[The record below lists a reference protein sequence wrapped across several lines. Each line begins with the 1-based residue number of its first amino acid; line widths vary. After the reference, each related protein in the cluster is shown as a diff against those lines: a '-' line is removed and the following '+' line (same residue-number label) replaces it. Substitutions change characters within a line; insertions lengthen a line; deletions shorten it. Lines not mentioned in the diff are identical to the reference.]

1 MYLSL
6 KTHVKKID
14 YYAFLL
20 LIFTLPFYR
29 EISAITYSLWV
40 LCCLVKLF
48 VFNEKDNI
56 VLFKGTENKK
66 IFLLLFLYYFL
77 LIISLLWSEDIA
89 KGIQK
94 LETKLALII
103 TPLLFLKIS
112 SYLKSKQKYIFD
124 TFIGGVIIAS
134 ILCLLIAFIG
144 VIKINALELLAVIKR
159 PNEVFNIGVGFGE
172 QFFYSNFSHFLHP
185 TYFAMMI
192 SLSILLLRF
201 KRLKATSK
209 YENWFFFAGIL
220 FLLFILYLLSSKAG
234 IFLTFLILFT
244 DIIIYNLKSKN
255 YIRLFGRLLF
265 YAILLY
271 LILVNN
277 YRKPLEDISHNISI
291 AETQDSTIH
300 NKTITSRII
309 SWKVATKII
318 LRNPLIGVGIGDTH
332 IVVKKECKN
341 DEFASTEKRRLNAHN
356 QFIEDALRIG
366 VIGGM
371 VLLFIFIIPFIS
383 SIKQGKYLTAYFLII
398 IGANALFESILEK
411 QTGVMFFS
419 VFYCFFVFI
428 YRPR

>member
-1 MYLSL
+1 MQIFL
-6 KTHVKKID
+6 KSHLEKID
-14 YYAFLL
+14 FYAFLL

-56 VLFKGTENKK
+56 VLFKGAENKK
-66 IFLLLFLYYFL
+66 IFLLLFLYYFF

-103 TPLLFLKIS
+103 TPLLFLNTS
-112 SYLKSKQKYIFD
+112 SYLKSKQKYVLN
-124 TFIGGVIIAS
+124 TFIVGVVLAS

-144 VIKINALELLAVIKR
+144 SMKINALELLTIIKR
-159 PNEVFNIGVGFGE
+159 PYELFNIEVVFGE
-172 QFFYSNFSHFLHP
+172 EFFYSNFSHFLHP
-185 TYFAMMI
+185 TYFSMMI
-192 SLSILLLRF
+192 SLSIFLLRF
-201 KRLKATSK
+201 KRLQAKSK
-209 YENWFFFAGIL
+209 YENWFFFTGIL
-220 FLLFILYLLSSKAG
+220 FLLFILFLLSSKAG
-234 IFLTFLILFT
+234 IFLTFIILFT
-244 DIIIYNLKSKN
+244 DIIIYNLRSKN
-255 YIRLFGRLLF
+255 YKRLFGRLFF

-277 YRKPLEDISHNISI
+277 YRRPIEDISHNISI

-309 SWKVATKII
+309 SWKIATKII

-332 IVVKKECKN
+332 IVVKKEYRE
-341 DEFASTEKRRLNAHN
+341 DEYAYTEKRRLNAHN
-356 QFIEDALRIG
+356 QFIEDALRLGI
-366 VIGGM
+366 IGGM
-371 VLLFIFIIPFIS
+371 VLLFIFIMPFIS
-383 SIKQGKYLTAYFLII
+383 SIKQGKLLTAYFLILV
-398 IGANALFESILEK
+398 GSNALFESILEK
-411 QTGVMFFS
+411 QSGVMFFS